1 MLNSAH
7 SPMRRV
13 AALVLIFLVV
23 ACHRKPSM
31 PPEVVARVGDRMLT
45 LENFK
50 RYLDR
55 TTGTDLAQ
63 MGAEVASA
71 MLDQY
76 IEEIMLS
83 EYAAAH
89 GVEVPAETIASSV
102 RNDPASTVL
111 EKRDE
116 MRRQKLIAQMS
127 ADVPLPTDADVRQY
141 YDQHVTDFKSGEEVH
156 VRQILVHDESLA
168 GDIASR
174 LRKGAAFEDL
184 SAQYSLAPNAKRGGD
199 IGYVS
204 RGELPKMFEDVIF
217 LLKPGAV
224 SDVIRTDST
233 FHIFKVDERRP
244 PGQVDIQTA
253 APVIRQRM
261 REDTIRERM
270 AQLIQKSRN
279 DLQVTIL
286 THRLPFKYAG
296 TLPRTENE

>member
-23 ACHRKPSM
+23 ACHRKPST
-31 PPEVVARVGDRMLT
+31 PPDVVARVGDRMLT

-76 IEEIMLS
+76 IEEIMLA

-89 GVEVPAETIASSV
+89 GIEVPAETIASSV